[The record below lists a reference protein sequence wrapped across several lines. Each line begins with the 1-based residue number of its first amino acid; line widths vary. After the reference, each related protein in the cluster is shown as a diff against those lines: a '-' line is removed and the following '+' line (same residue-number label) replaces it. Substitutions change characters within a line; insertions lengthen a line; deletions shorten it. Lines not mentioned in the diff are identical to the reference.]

1 MTKQIDIKELIPF
14 MKDGWVAMEE
24 DERWFWYDEM
34 PFIEDEMW
42 VFEGSSCA
50 SLGAFNI
57 APVKNWRESLI
68 KAENDNAR

>member
-1 MTKQIDIKELIPF
+1 MTKQIDIKKLIPF

-24 DERWFWYDEM
+24 DGEWYWYDEI
-34 PFIEDEMW
+34 PFIEDGIW

-57 APVKNWRESLI
+57 APSEDWTKSLI
-68 KAENDNAR
+68 KVENKE